1 MSAAAP
7 AVKRSRRE
15 VVARRPEEEKWAM
28 SSAPASA
35 SKVATVDER
44 RNVMRNLPDP
54 RHFPGIELL
63 APFLSYVHTLWSN
76 SLLRTY
82 ALFLKYH
89 CLHLR

>member
-54 RHFPGIELL
+54 RHFPG
-63 APFLSYVHTLWSN
+63 TLN
-76 SLLRTY
+76 SLPSTPLEHISCSTT
-82 ALFLKYH
+82 
-89 CLHLR
+89 